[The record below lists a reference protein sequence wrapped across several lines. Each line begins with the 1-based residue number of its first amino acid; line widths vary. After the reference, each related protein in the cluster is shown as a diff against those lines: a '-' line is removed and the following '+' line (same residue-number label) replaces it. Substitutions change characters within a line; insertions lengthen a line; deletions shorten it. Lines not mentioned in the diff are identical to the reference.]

1 MAADG
6 RIIVSWDAQQIANCL
21 TTTIT
26 TTPTSSANSRTTT
39 VVDVDECILGMG
51 RCSDPDEVCLNTGG
65 GHECRRIL
73 CPTGFV
79 KTPKLDSQMPPP
91 RYRKWC
97 SCNLLQDTDVEH
109 FVRSLYYR
117 SALYDVISL
126 SVCLAA
132 YAALSPSL
140 SVTFFLSATLSI
152 SVCLSVTLSQ
162 SLILCLSVCMHVYVI
177 MFKCI

>member
-26 TTPTSSANSRTTT
+26 TTTTSSANSRTTT

-97 SCNLLQDTDVEH
+97 SCNSLQDTDVEH

-140 SVTFFLSATLSI
+140 CHFLSLCHSLYF
-152 SVCLSVTLSQ
+152 CLS
-162 SLILCLSVCMHVYVI
+162 LCHSLSVSHSMSFCMYACIRNHV
-177 MFKCI
+177 